1 MNAIIIEIG
10 KLFKSRKTGKLV
22 KISAMQISI
31 EENGKMDGWVD
42 FEYTDGQFNDL
53 VQTANR
59 DIKDFTDNYEAI

>member
-53 VQTANR
+53 IQTANR